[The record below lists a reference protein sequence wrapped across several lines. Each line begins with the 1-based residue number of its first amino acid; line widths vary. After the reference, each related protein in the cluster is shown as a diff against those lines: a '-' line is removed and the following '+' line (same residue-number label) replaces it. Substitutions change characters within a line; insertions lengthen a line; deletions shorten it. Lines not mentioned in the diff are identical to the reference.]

1 MSVSFLF
8 QTKTVFF
15 TRQRTYRL
23 LSPLVI
29 LTFIPYLC
37 QEKPASRCS
46 ALCILGIYVH
56 SGASFS
62 SRLPD
67 DRRMSGSRAV
77 TRCQFFKEGFLY
89 GFGGFQKMPSS
100 QKKQIFNANRQM
112 TYVLQ
117 SLSKLQLK
125 STQIDWQLTTQRHKI
140 CPVFRIQQK
149 TRCIN

>member
-37 QEKPASRCS
+37 QEKPASRCL
-46 ALCILGIYVH
+46 AVCILGIYLH

-62 SRLPD
+62 NHQPGDSCVCQ
-67 DRRMSGSRAV
+67 MIEG
-77 TRCQFFKEGFLY
+77 TRFQSCYTLSVLQGRIPLWPWQFPEDALFSEET
-89 GFGGFQKMPSS
+89 
-100 QKKQIFNANRQM
+100 QIFYVNRQM

-117 SLSKLQLK
+117 SLNQLQLK
-125 STQIDWQLTTQRHKI
+125 STQIDWQLTT
-140 CPVFRIQQK
+140 
-149 TRCIN
+149 